1 MIIWNLTYQA
11 TPTSAVV
18 TKTLAAWGITNFKRK
33 RVSQAPDEIS
43 FTTAEKSTTDPQF
56 AYDGK
61 VTVTAVKDGISTI
74 WFVGWIGDP
83 SQSLSGTQERR
94 NYKAKNAWKWFDQI
108 VFQKIWYRVVSPVSA
123 ASSLVGGYRSKMI
136 LNMGFNNSHQT
147 ISQQMTDIVAFVNQV
162 ATQQGLGNVIQLGV
176 CPVTTPPWSDVSDIT
191 VGEAVKHE
199 MRWMPDAVTTFDYTT
214 TPPTLNITKVF
225 TPLTI
230 NLADDVIGTVSLTP
244 RNDRVVDR
252 VRIKYA
258 QQNNTNGKAWIYDI
272 WDVYPA
278 PAQGAVGSDGRPLGI
293 FLAEAVS
300 GGYYYQHDG
309 VIFKSNLTP
318 TNYASPSVTAASSFA
333 ALLTAAN
340 AAANAA
346 ATSSSSSPS
355 YSAAAEASNAATVSV
370 AAANAAVAALATAA
384 AAAATQVPTSS
395 TTTAA
400 FAAAATIAS
409 AAVSAA
415 VTASSSALAALNQAN
430 LATIAAAASP
440 PVQATI
446 DSTQAAAATA
456 AALAATNAL
465 AAVTA
470 ANAAASA
477 VNLVTGAASAAAI
490 DVIQPENTF
499 KELLLSVNLVGST
512 VNLAYAT
519 VTTIPWGSADW
530 LRQKLPFLRA
540 DGAYLDNF
548 SLRKLLHQN
557 GNYVTAPLG
566 QDLIT
571 GTLSDGLTMPNG
583 QRVLAEQYTAIY
595 EVAHSQT
602 IASKTNKKG
611 ADIQTIKFT
620 ATNATSGTYSGVQS
634 SSSGDPIPSGLAQSL
649 YDGLKILQHD
659 GSVTIKSQE
668 IDPLRIWIGN
678 KLSIAGGSS
687 YWNDIMIQTVEESV
701 DMASVNVSVGVP
713 RYLSAGDLVELLR
726 VNRVRQRNI
735 AADTVKSGQASA
747 SSSATPTNTH
757 ADNSV
762 GGLGIGMVSNF
773 SSNPPVGGVMPA
785 VRMDVKVDA
794 QAGSFSLN
802 KVGATSNNSA
812 GQPITQASAVVLA
825 LKDCEGKQLRVRP
838 ATAVN
843 ATGDEIEIKIVTSE
857 DNIAFGS
864 GSGLPVWL

>member
-1 MIIWNLTYQA
+1 MIVWNLTYQA
-11 TPTSAVV
+11 TATSPLV
-18 TKTLAAWGITNFKRK
+18 TKTLANWGITNFKRR

-61 VTVTAVKDGISTI
+61 VTVTAVKDDESTV

-83 SQSLSGTQERR
+83 AQSLSGTQERR

-108 VFQKIWYRVVSPVSA
+108 VFQKLWYRAVNPASA
-123 ASSLVGGYRSKMI
+123 ASSLVGGYRSKMV
-136 LNMGFNNSHQT
+136 LNMGFNGIHQT
-147 ISQQMTDIVAFVNQV
+147 IPQQMADIVAFVNQV

-191 VGEAVKHE
+191 VGEAVKHQ
-199 MRWMPDAVTTFDYTT
+199 MRWMPDAVTAFDYTT
-214 TPPTLNITKVF
+214 TPPTLNITKVL

-272 WDVYPA
+272 WDVFPV
-278 PAQGAVGSDGRPLGI
+278 PAQGTVGANGSPLGI
-293 FLAEAVS
+293 FLAEAVG
-300 GGYYYQHDG
+300 GGYYYQHNG
-309 VIFKSNLTP
+309 VIFKSTLTP
-318 TNYASPSVTAASSFA
+318 TNYTSPSVTAASSFA
-333 ALLTAAN
+333 ALVSSAN

-346 ATSSSSSPS
+346 ATSSSSPS
-355 YSAAAEASNAATVSV
+355 YSAAAAASTAASASV
-370 AAANAAVAALATAA
+370 AVANSAVAALATAA
-384 AAAATQVPTSS
+384 AAAAIQVPTSS
-395 TTTAA
+395 TTIAA
-400 FAAAATIAS
+400 FTAAATIAS
-409 AAVSAA
+409 AAVAAA
-415 VTASSSALAALNQAN
+415 VTASTSAIAALNQAN
-430 LATIAAAASP
+430 LAAIAAAASP
-440 PVQATI
+440 PVPATI
-446 DSTQAAAATA
+446 ASTQAAAATA
-456 AALAATNAL
+456 ANLAATNAGL
-465 AAVTA
+465 AVTA

-477 VNLVTGAASAAAI
+477 VNLVTNVASAAAI

-499 KELLLSVNLVGST
+499 NELLLSVNLVGST
-512 VNLAYAT
+512 VNSAVAT
-519 VTTIPWGSADW
+519 ITTIPWGSADW

-548 SLRKLLHQN
+548 TLRKLLYQN
-557 GNYVTAPLG
+557 GNYVTVPLG
-566 QDLIT
+566 HDLIT
-571 GTLSDGLTMPNG
+571 GTLSDGLKMTNG
-583 QRVLAEQYTAIY
+583 QIVRAEQYTAIY

-634 SSSGDPIPSGLAQSL
+634 SSSGDPIPAGLAQSL
-649 YDGLKILQHD
+649 YDGLKTLQHD
-659 GSVTIKSQE
+659 GSVTIKTKE
-668 IDPLRIWIGN
+668 IDRLKVWIGN
-678 KLSIAGGSS
+678 KLSISGGSS
-687 YWNDIMIQTVEESV
+687 YWNGMMIQTVEESV
-701 DMASVNVSVGVP
+701 DTASVNVSVGVP

-726 VNRVRQRNI
+726 VNRVRQRSI

-747 SSSATPTNTH
+747 SSSATPTSTH

-825 LKDCEGKQLRVRP
+825 LKDCEGKELRVRP